1 MKKLFKIFCIVGLS
15 LFLAGGA
22 IFGVGFIFA
31 KGDLK
36 ALSHLKGEE
45 YAYTETAENPIES
58 IYIRYDSSASIA
70 VTFSDTAD
78 SVSVEYVG
86 LKTKKDKPASEIT
99 LSDTNGE
106 LRIVEKTKLVGKFS
120 TFNFLKLKV
129 KVTLPADR
137 TYDLTLDG
145 TTGDIDLKGNGKLNN
160 LILSTD
166 TGDIDT
172 ERAEINCLGKMNL
185 ETDTGDIEL
194 GMFTAD
200 SLEMETDTGDIS
212 LQDGT
217 VKGKIDVNV
226 DSGEIEI
233 EGRLSA
239 QEIVIE
245 TDTGDVETERG
256 VLDAMII
263 RLEADT
269 GDIEVMLTGNK
280 SNYTIYVEKDTG
292 KCNVSSQA
300 GGEKQLF
307 IETDTGDIHVTFAE

>member
-22 IFGVGFIFA
+22 IFGVGLIFA

-36 ALSHLKGEE
+36 ALSHLKSVE
-45 YAYTETAENPIES
+45 YTYAEKTDNLITS
-58 IYIRYDSSASIA
+58 VYIDYEAPADIH
-70 VTFSDTAD
+70 VEFSDAAE
-78 SVSVEYVG
+78 SVSVQYGE
-86 LKTKKDKPASEIT
+86 LRTKRNKIASKLT
-99 LSDTNGE
+99 LSDTDGK
-106 LRIVEKTKLVGKFS
+106 LRIVEDTKLVGKLTPFHFS
-120 TFNFLKLKV
+120 KIKIF
-129 KVTLPADR
+129 VTLPADR
-137 TYDLTLDG
+137 TYNLVLDG
-145 TTGDIDLKGNGKLNN
+145 NTGDIDFKGNGKLNN

-194 GMFTAD
+194 GKFTANAV
-200 SLEMETDTGDIS
+200 EIETDTGDIS
-212 LQDGT
+212 LQDG
-217 VKGKIDVNV
+217 VVNERMELSV
-226 DSGEIEI
+226 DTGEIEI

-239 QEIVIE
+239 REIVVE
-245 TDTGDVETERG
+245 TDTGDVKTEHG
-256 VLDAMII
+256 VLDATII

-269 GDIEVMLTGNK
+269 GDIQVMLTGNK
-280 SNYTIYVEKDTG
+280 SSYAIYVEKDTG

-307 IETDTGDIHVTFAE
+307 IETDTGDIHVAFAE